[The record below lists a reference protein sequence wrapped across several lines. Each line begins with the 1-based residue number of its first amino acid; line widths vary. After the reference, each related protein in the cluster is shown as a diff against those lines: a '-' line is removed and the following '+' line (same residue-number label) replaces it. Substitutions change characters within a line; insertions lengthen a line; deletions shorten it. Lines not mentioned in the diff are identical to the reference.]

1 MSSRIQRNTDSP
13 YPGISDSVRVG
24 AGDLLFVSGAIGFEE
39 DGSTPDDFGREVE
52 LTLRQLER
60 ALAAGGASLAD
71 LVRVTVYIT
80 GLDQDRF
87 VTYRTVRDTIIDTA
101 AEPPASTVVGVERL
115 FRGARI
121 EIDAIAAPTGA

>member
-1 MSSRIQRNTDSP
+1 VSGRIRRNTDSP

-24 AGDLLFVSGAIGFEE
+24 AGDLLFVSGAIGFED

-52 LTLRQLER
+52 LTLRGLER
-60 ALAAGGASLAD
+60 SLVAGGASFDD

-87 VTYRTVRDTIIDTA
+87 TIYRAMRDRIIDTV

-121 EIDAIAAPTGA
+121 EIDAIAAPAGP